1 LYEDL
6 CLVPRSYVAGNSL
19 FTTSP
24 EQTMDR
30 LASRDFD
37 ALKTVILAVPPG
49 SAPAVSG
56 AEITPGQVEI
66 VHREPNSVTLEAQLA
81 RPAYV
86 VLLDRYD
93 PNWQATIDGQPAPV
107 LRANQLFRAVYAGAG
122 QHQIR
127 FDYHQRGL
135 LPGLTI
141 SLLTLAA
148 LIALWFSRWAER
160 PKFWWI
166 INQRMIDTH
175 P

>member
-1 LYEDL
+1 
-6 CLVPRSYVAGNSL
+6 
-19 FTTSP
+19 
-24 EQTMDR
+24 
-30 LASRDFD
+30 
-37 ALKTVILAVPPG
+37 
-49 SAPAVSG
+49 
-56 AEITPGQVEI
+56 

-86 VLLDRYD
+86 VLLERYD

-127 FDYHQRGL
+127 FAYHQRGL

-148 LIALWFSRWAER
+148 LIALRFSRWADY
-160 PKFWWI
+160 FSL
-166 INQRMIDTH
+166 
-175 P
+175 